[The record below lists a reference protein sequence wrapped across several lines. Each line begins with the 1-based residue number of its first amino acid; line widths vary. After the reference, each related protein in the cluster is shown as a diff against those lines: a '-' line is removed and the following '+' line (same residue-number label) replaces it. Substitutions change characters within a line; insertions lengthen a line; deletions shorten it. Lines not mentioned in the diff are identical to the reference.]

1 MFGVVVCPRC
11 HRAKGVELSKKT
23 TSCSCGFEIQIVPAR
38 VRARVGTERELIDAV
53 RRVSAELAGG
63 LAEYERAV
71 QPRKKKRVGDVH
83 ARVAAAAM
91 KAGDRAHRIRA
102 AAIELSKE
110 LEVFSYRD
118 LRDVL
123 LSLGIP
129 EVDESLDELLR
140 ANVVYEPREGF
151 YRAVPPG
158 A

>member
-23 TSCSCGFEIQIVPAR
+23 TTCPCGFEMRVVPAR
-38 VRARVGTERELIDAV
+38 VRVRVATERELIEAV

-63 LAEYERAV
+63 LAEYERALR
-71 QPRKKKRVGDVH
+71 PRRKKRVSDVH
-83 ARVAAAAM
+83 ARVAAVAM

-102 AAIELSKE
+102 AAVELSNE
-110 LEVFSYRD
+110 LEVFSYED

-151 YRAVPPG
+151 YRAVPPAG
-158 A
+158 